1 MLRRRKPVTVAAL
14 GGSISAGSSYTVRQT
29 DDLYH
34 SRVAA
39 ALQRLGP
46 PGANLSITDH
56 NGALPATGPSF
67 FEHCLESQLP
77 AAPHL
82 ILVEFTVNLDH
93 NPAAFERM
101 LRKLLTLPRRPA
113 VVVVSMHGWRLTDS
127 RGRRVSPWRCAF
139 PRAGGKADVRLRG
152 SDQQWEDQDP
162 RGDEDR
168 VAELCR
174 YYDVPLVSM
183 RAALLEPVRRGAVRL
198 DEFMVDC
205 RHPKAQGHLAMAR
218 AVLDRLL
225 RTRPLAE
232 GAACPASPAGS
243 HPPVLPP
250 PRLRDGLPMPNSM
263 CARGELLRQRVLD
276 SRGFDFSLE
285 QRGKPGLVGLQPHS
299 TLRLALDTEA
309 RQAEA
314 EAPRRGRRGAGD
326 GGSGGRLAA
335 IVRPS
340 SSGGGRRPTATLPDP
355 KCSDHDVGEAAH
367 NGQSQACAQQQ
378 PWCHSR
384 KVFKRCPL
392 TCGLCSRV
400 RGGANATTS
409 VLWLA
414 YLSSYQHM
422 GRALVRCSGGCEC
435 GPVEIDAH
443 VRSERVSVTAVQ
455 RLAVVHT
462 AAHGGPACALDL
474 RILPTS
480 SSGEHK
486 WKLLGLLLGGNLAGD
501 AWMPPGSIRYDGDT
515 RSFFF
520 PGADE
525 KLPTQTS
532 FGR

>member
-1 MLRRRKPVTVAAL
+1 MPHRKVCSDKPQWGNMTWFELPISQGKVCIEIQQRGKSFRPTPIAIVSQLGRSSVFLFVIDRRREAAS
-14 GGSISAGSSYTVRQT
+14 GEAGISATLESGRTMSWATPVRSHVVVT
-29 DDLYH
+29 TMA
-34 SRVAA
+34 R
-39 ALQRLGP
+39 
-46 PGANLSITDH
+46 SITVERSVPALLGLARVS
-56 NGALPATGPSF
+56 GALPATGPSF

-139 PRAGGKADVRLRG
+139 PRAGGKADLPLLG

-205 RHPKAQGHLAMAR
+205 RHPKAEGHLAMAR

-232 GAACPASPAGS
+232 GAAC
-243 HPPVLPP
+243 
-250 PRLRDGLPMPNSM
+250 
-263 CARGELLRQRVLD
+263 
-276 SRGFDFSLE
+276 FDFSLE
-285 QRGKPGLVGLQPHS
+285 QRGKPGL
-299 TLRLALDTEA
+299 A

-326 GGSGGRLAA
+326 
-335 IVRPS
+335 
-340 SSGGGRRPTATLPDP
+340 GGGRRPTATLPDP